1 MSTSTPQSAQVSGYD
16 VSAGLTSTEAE
27 ARRRL
32 HGPNLV
38 SKAPRDPVWRKVLHA
53 VGDPLV
59 LVLLGA
65 AVLTIAIRDLA
76 DTAVILLVVAVNS
89 TVAVWQEVRA
99 DRAVEAL
106 TRMAAPT
113 TRLVRD
119 GRERVLPAAEVVPG
133 DVLVLAEGDVVPADA
148 VVVEAVGLLVDE
160 SSLSGESVPVD
171 KDATG
176 SDQVMAGTT
185 VVHGRGRV
193 VVTSTGDSSAL
204 GRIATLL
211 QGAGVDTPMQRRMK
225 QLSTLLALAVLA
237 LCVVVMVL
245 GLARGQ
251 SLELMG
257 LTAITLAVAA
267 VPESLPVVVSL
278 SLALAA
284 RRMARRHAIVRT
296 LTAVETL
303 GSVTVLATDKT
314 GTLTE
319 GTMSVAQSWTAPGV
333 SADRLWRA
341 ATLCNDAHLDDV
353 DGNAGDPTEVA
364 LLAAAR
370 SAGVTRESLQ
380 HWGARVAEEPFDS
393 VRKTMSATYENAE
406 RRSLTVVKGAPEKVV
421 VDLRLTAGAEVDDA
435 TSRAHAW
442 AAQGLRV
449 LALADDDAG
458 GGLGLLGLVAL
469 QDPPRAAAVDAVAAC
484 RSAGIRLVLVTGDH
498 AATAA
503 SVAAQVGFEDGPAI
517 DLSRL
522 DGRELADVVD
532 RTVLARAT
540 PEQKLEAVRLWQAD
554 GQVVAMTGDGVNDGP
569 ALRRADI
576 GVAMGR
582 RGTEVARQAADLI
595 LADDDLSSVVAAV
608 EEGRRVYTNVRRFLL
623 YGLSGGAAEILVMLL
638 GPFVG
643 IAVPLLPAQILWVN
657 LLTHSLAG
665 TALGAEPVEPG
676 SMSRPPR
683 DPAEGV
689 LGSGLWW
696 RILLLSGVLTLV
708 SLVAGTLVAGSG
720 SDEQTRSAILLV
732 LGVGQLGVAMGAG
745 TRRGWGLRHN
755 PALPVTVV
763 AAALLL
769 VAALTLPV
777 LQGLLGTAAVPTA
790 AWWAA
795 AGGAAAG
802 WVGARLLTRRGPST
816 VTPDHEPGRGEAA
829 WPR

>member
-1 MSTSTPQSAQVSGYD
+1 MGYD
-16 VSAGLTSTEAE
+16 VAVGLTSAE
-27 ARRRL
+27 ADARSRV

-38 SKAPRDPVWRKVLHA
+38 TRAPRDPVWRKVLHA
-53 VGDPLV
+53 VRDPLV

-65 AVLTIAIRDLA
+65 AVLTIAIRDLT
-76 DTAVILLVVAVNS
+76 DTAVILLVVTVNS

-106 TRMAAPT
+106 TRLAAPT
-113 TRLVRD
+113 TRIVRD
-119 GRERVLPAAEVVPG
+119 GRERVLPAAGVVPG
-133 DVLVLAEGDVVPADA
+133 DLLVLAEGDVVPADA
-148 VVVEAVGLLVDE
+148 VVVEAVALLVDE

-176 SDQVMAGTT
+176 TDQVMAGTT

-193 VVTSTGDSSAL
+193 LVTATGDSSAL
-204 GRIATLL
+204 GRIAALL

-225 QLSTLLALAVLA
+225 QLSTMLAGAVLT

-303 GSVTVLATDKT
+303 GSVTLIATDKT

-319 GTMSVAQSWTAPGV
+319 GTMSVARSWTAPGV
-333 SADRLWRA
+333 SEDRLWRA
-341 ATLCNDAHLDDV
+341 ATLCNDAHIDDA
-353 DGNAGDPTEVA
+353 DGHAGDPTEVA
-364 LLAAAR
+364 LLTAAR
-370 SAGVTRESLQ
+370 SAGVTRESLR

-393 VRKTMSATYENAE
+393 VRKTMSTTHVDGDG
-406 RRSLTVVKGAPEKVV
+406 RHLTAVKGAPEKVLADPRLA
-421 VDLRLTAGAEVDDA
+421 VDGEVDEVVA
-435 TSRAHAW
+435 RADAW
-442 AAQGLRV
+442 AEQGLRV
-449 LALADDDAG
+449 LALADGEAEGD
-458 GGLGLLGLVAL
+458 LRLIGLLAL
-469 QDPPRAAAVDAVAAC
+469 QDPPREAAAEAVAAC
-484 RSAGIRLVLVTGDH
+484 RSAGIRFVLVSGDH

-503 SVAAQVGFEDGPAI
+503 SVAAQVGFEDGPAV

-522 DGRELADVVD
+522 DGRDLADVVD
-532 RTVLARAT
+532 GTVLARAT
-540 PEQKLEAVRLWQAD
+540 PEQKLEAVRLWQAE
-554 GQVVAMTGDGVNDGP
+554 GQVVAMTGDGVNDAP

-582 RGTEVARQAADLI
+582 RGTEVARQAADLV
-595 LADDDLSSVVAAV
+595 LADDDLSTVVAAV

-638 GPFVG
+638 GPFTG

-696 RILLLSGVLTLV
+696 RILLLSGVLTLL
-708 SLVAGTLVAGSG
+708 SLAAGTLVVGSG
-720 SDEQTRSAILLV
+720 SDAQTRSAILLV
-732 LGVGQLGVAMGAG
+732 LGTGQLGVAMGAG
-745 TRRGWGLRHN
+745 TRRGWDLRRN
-755 PALPVTVV
+755 PALPATVV

-769 VAALTLPV
+769 VAAVMLPV
-777 LQGLLGTAAVPTA
+777 LQELLGTAAVPA
-790 AWWAA
+790 VAWWAA
-795 AGGAAAG
+795 VAGAVAG
-802 WVGARLLTRRGPST
+802 WVGARALTR
-816 VTPDHEPGRGEAA
+816 
-829 WPR
+829 PRDGVQTT